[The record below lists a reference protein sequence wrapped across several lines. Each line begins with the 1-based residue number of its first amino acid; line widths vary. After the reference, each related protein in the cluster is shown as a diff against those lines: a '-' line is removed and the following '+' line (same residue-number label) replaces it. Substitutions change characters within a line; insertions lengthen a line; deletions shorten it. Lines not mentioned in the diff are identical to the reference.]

1 MKSDPDFH
9 MHPRFEAKQDGG
21 SGEELE
27 RRATAE
33 RRCIQEGYY
42 QVFARKRFIW
52 GMKDLISGIYGVHF
66 RQLWPNFYNVAM
78 FSFHKQW
85 AI

>member
-1 MKSDPDFH
+1 MKSNPDFH

-21 SGEELE
+21 SREELE

-42 QVFARKRFIW
+42 QVFARKRFI
-52 GMKDLISGIYGVHF
+52 
-66 RQLWPNFYNVAM
+66 
-78 FSFHKQW
+78 
-85 AI
+85 